1 MDKLLLRPKEAA
13 ELIGIGRTKV
23 FELMRTGQLE
33 SVRIGSSRRIPRSL
47 SSNMWND
54 SGPRLSKTPKF
65 SKTFPTSVRPF
76 FADAKAP
83 YISRTEHGFH
93 PITGNPTRSPI

>member
-33 SVRIGSSRRIPRSL
+33 SVRIGSSRRIPAFALLDYVERLRATADEDSE
-47 SSNMWND
+47 SSED
-54 SGPRLSKTPKF
+54 IPVER
-65 SKTFPTSVRPF
+65 PTVLR
-76 FADAKAP
+76 
-83 YISRTEHGFH
+83 
-93 PITGNPTRSPI
+93 